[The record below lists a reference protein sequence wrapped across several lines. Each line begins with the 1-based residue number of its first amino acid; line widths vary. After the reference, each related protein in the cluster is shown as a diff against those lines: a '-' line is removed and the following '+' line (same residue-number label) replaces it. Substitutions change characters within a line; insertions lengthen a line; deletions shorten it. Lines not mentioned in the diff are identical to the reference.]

1 MMNRFRDRIAPL
13 TVAAALLAYLIYAL
27 LVNGQAFTALHLG
40 AFALVTL
47 LVVVPFA
54 TRIRIPNIIELD
66 TKLSK
71 LHEQTEQELGQL
83 RNAIATITNVH
94 VNPVLNQ
101 YTLLGSENQFKQM
114 VEALTAAPRKDEVI
128 VENGGIE
135 SERTRFIHQTH
146 CVLNDAQMTL
156 KVARVIQIAY
166 EEKRL
171 FKSDQEDLGP
181 EDPFERTNFLIDC
194 MVHGGLKYFVPEDK
208 QPATI
213 TRLETYRKLAVIYAD
228 VYRRKRKPPGPDQAD
243 IMVKAVGEMTARIL
257 AMVALFS
264 GEAVASQRRI
274 AEAIPYLKRGEMPPS
289 EPSESKPS

>member
-1 MMNRFRDRIAPL
+1 MMNTFRDRIALL

-27 LVNGQAFTALHLG
+27 FVDGQAFTALHLG

-47 LVVVPFA
+47 LVLVPFA
-54 TRIRIPNIIELD
+54 TRIRIPNIIEFD

-71 LHEQTEQELGQL
+71 LHEQNTL
-83 RNAIATITNVH
+83 
-94 VNPVLNQ
+94 PV
-101 YTLLGSENQFKQM
+101 SENQFKQM
-114 VEALTAAPRKDEVI
+114 VEALAAAPRKDEVI

-146 CVLNDAQMTL
+146 CVLDDAQMTL

-194 MVHGGLKYFVPEDK
+194 MVHGGLKYFVPEDERA
-208 QPATI
+208 ATI
-213 TRLETYRKLAVIYAD
+213 TLLETYRKLAVIYAD
-228 VYRRKRKPPGPDQAD
+228 VYRRKKKPPGPDQTN
-243 IMVKAVGEMTARIL
+243 IMVRAVGEMTSSIL

-264 GEAVASQRRI
+264 GGAVASQRRI
-274 AEAIPYLKRGEMPPS
+274 EEAIPYLERGEMPPS